1 MTSLATVSKSYG
13 DVGPG
18 FDSLRILLSIG
29 VVATHSV
36 GISYGTV
43 FSDQILHMPVA
54 SAISTILPLFFALS
68 GYLVMG
74 SAMRTATLH
83 QFLLLRVLRIVP
95 ALATEIM
102 LSALLIGL
110 IFSKFS
116 LWDYLADD
124 RLHAY
129 FGSLFGRT
137 SLFLP
142 GVFSDNP
149 LPDIVNGSLWTINP
163 EIFCYVFLGLCLS
176 TRIHRQRV
184 LMLGSFLGLLAL
196 CLVLDY
202 RRNTDLFNV
211 FSYIHVLILA
221 FSAGNV
227 LYLWRDKV
235 PYSPPLFAVC
245 LVAGLTL
252 IREPYFVYVA
262 VCGLTYCVVYLGFQP
277 LPKPSILKTGDYSY
291 GIYLYG
297 FPIQQAVSNLA
308 PWSREWYLNLA
319 ISTAFHLHRRRNI
332 VAFHRKAG
340 AEAAQISAAHCAP
353 GRCGERPGTDVEK
366 RRDHQRAAGLRRR
379 SFALVRHQFVRPHA
393 RQSRQICAGHRYS
406 DNWRA
411 PDIEAENIARSGPCE
426 GLASIEPHQQ
436 RIERGCACIPAF
448 VRH

>member
-1 MTSLATVSKSYG
+1 MRSLADVSKAHG

-18 FDSLRILLSIG
+18 FDTLRIALSIG

-36 GISYGTV
+36 SISYGTAV
-43 FSDQILHMPVA
+43 SDRILHMPVA
-54 SAISTILPLFFALS
+54 SPISAILPLFFALS

-74 SAMRTATLH
+74 SALRTATLR

-102 LSALLIGL
+102 LSALFIGL
-110 IFSKFS
+110 LFSSVS
-116 LWDYLADD
+116 LGAYLADD

-129 FGSLFGRT
+129 FGSLFGRI
-137 SLFLP
+137 SLYLP
-142 GVFSDNP
+142 GVFVENP

-176 TRIHRQRV
+176 TRIHRHRG
-184 LMLGSFLGLLAL
+184 LMLASFLALLAL

-235 PYSPPLFAVC
+235 PYSPALFAVS

-277 LPKPSILKTGDYSY
+277 LYKPAILKTGDYSY

-297 FPIQQAVSNLA
+297 FPIQQAVSNLM
-308 PWSREWYLNLA
+308 PWSREWYLNLL
-319 ISTAFHLHRRRNI
+319 ISLPFICAVAAVSWHFIEKPALKLRKSIAPAASAPTADEPEPLW
-332 VAFHRKAG
+332 K
-340 AEAAQISAAHCAP
+340 SAAVISGLLVYAVLLSRWSGINSFDITLVNLAKYALAIAILTTGGLVISRLKFLPAP
-353 GRCGERPGTDVEK
+353 
-366 RRDHQRAAGLRRR
+366 RAAR
-379 SFALVRHQFVRPHA
+379 V
-393 RQSRQICAGHRYS
+393 
-406 DNWRA
+406 
-411 PDIEAENIARSGPCE
+411 
-426 GLASIEPHQQ
+426 
-436 RIERGCACIPAF
+436 
-448 VRH
+448 